1 MSHVVSPVAPKL
13 LSSVAGSAMANNT
26 DNLSSPGTDASSGR
40 VRALLN
46 SDSAR
51 KGLRYAAV
59 SGVAIAVS
67 MAAFAVSYRLVHLTA
82 GWSQTVAVVLST
94 IPSYYLNRAWVWGKN
109 GKSHFMKEVV
119 PFWGISLIQF
129 VISVLV
135 VNFAEGHVVDVFD
148 GKSAQTLALT
158 IVNLL
163 TYGVMWIAKFVLFN
177 KVLFA
182 HKHPELV
189 AD

>member
-1 MSHVVSPVAPKL
+1 MSNS
-13 LSSVAGSAMANNT
+13 T
-26 DNLSSPGTDASSGR
+26 DNLGSPSLDTTPGR
-40 VRALLN
+40 IVALLR
-46 SDSAR
+46 SESGK

-67 MAAFAVSYRLVHLTA
+67 MAAFAISYRILHLTA
-82 GWSQTVAVVLST
+82 GWSQTVAVILST

-109 GKSHFMKEVV
+109 GRSHFMKEVV

-129 VISVLV
+129 VISVAV
-135 VNFAEGHVVDVFD
+135 VNFAEGHVVEVFD
-148 GKSAQTLALT
+148 GKGAQTIALT
-158 IVNLL
+158 MVNLL

-182 HKHPELV
+182 HKHPEIATDLK
-189 AD
+189 